1 MTTNIQ
7 KVSEIGRAAPGA
19 ASRRTST
26 KTSQRKKYLHHTGLL
41 HNTPPTWSA
50 MRSMSCG
57 PRRARCCV
65 SYIVFTCSLVGFN
78 ALMILWLTTYW
89 LANGHI
95 LINEDVLTG
104 MLIWACGTGIFGFLL
119 ILVRQSVR

>member
-1 MTTNIQ
+1 
-7 KVSEIGRAAPGA
+7 
-19 ASRRTST
+19 
-26 KTSQRKKYLHHTGLL
+26 
-41 HNTPPTWSA
+41 
-50 MRSMSCG
+50 MRIIS
-57 PRRARCCV
+57 
-65 SYIVFTCSLVGFN
+65 IVCTCLLVGFN

>member
-1 MTTNIQ
+1 
-7 KVSEIGRAAPGA
+7 
-19 ASRRTST
+19 
-26 KTSQRKKYLHHTGLL
+26 
-41 HNTPPTWSA
+41 
-50 MRSMSCG
+50 
-57 PRRARCCV
+57 
-65 SYIVFTCSLVGFN
+65 
-78 ALMILWLTTYW
+78 MILWLTTYW